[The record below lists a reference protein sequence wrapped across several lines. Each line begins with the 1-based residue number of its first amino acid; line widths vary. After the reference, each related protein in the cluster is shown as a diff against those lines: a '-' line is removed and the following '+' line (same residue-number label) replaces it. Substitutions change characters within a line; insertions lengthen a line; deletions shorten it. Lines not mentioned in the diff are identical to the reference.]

1 MDVTGFRHLVLPR
14 RLSVL
19 LSAVGL
25 ALGILGASASG
36 AGADRPS
43 ICSGTFASPGV
54 LVGTYTSNVTVEGA
68 CLVNGGPA
76 VIDGNLTVGPGA
88 VLLAAFA
95 SSNLTVQGNLLVQS
109 GATLILGCES
119 QSAYACLD
127 NAAGSSQDSVSGN
140 LIAQQPLGV
149 VVHRTAINGN
159 VLESG
164 GGGGFTCGNKG
175 PNVAGFPVFGA
186 AFGGLPVFSGYE
198 DTTVH
203 GNLIV
208 NGLTS
213 CWLGVARAQV
223 SGNVVLNNNQLAD
236 DDAIE
241 IISNS
246 ISGNLICQQNSM
258 VWDSVE
264 HTPAGALFP
273 RDAMPN
279 TVSGNR
285 VGQCVLAGPVVEG
298 GPSGPGAF

>member
-1 MDVTGFRHLVLPR
+1 MDMTRVRHRMLPR
-14 RLSVL
+14 RLSPL
-19 LSAVGL
+19 LSTVAL
-25 ALGILGASASG
+25 ALGILAASASG
-36 AGADRPS
+36 AAADRPS

-68 CLVNGGPA
+68 CLVNAGPA
-76 VIDGNLTVGPGA
+76 VIEGNLTVGPGA

-95 SSNLTVQGNLLVQS
+95 SSNLTVKGNLQVQS

-149 VVHRTAINGN
+149 VVHRTTINGN
-159 VLESG
+159 VVESG
-164 GGGGFTCGNKG
+164 GGGGFTCDNKG
-175 PNVAGFPVFGA
+175 PTVGGFPVFGA

-198 DTTVH
+198 DTAVH
-203 GNLIV
+203 GNLSVI
-208 NGLTS
+208 GLTS

-223 SGNVVLNNNQLAD
+223 SGNVILNNNQLAD

-264 HTPAGALFP
+264 HTPGGALFP